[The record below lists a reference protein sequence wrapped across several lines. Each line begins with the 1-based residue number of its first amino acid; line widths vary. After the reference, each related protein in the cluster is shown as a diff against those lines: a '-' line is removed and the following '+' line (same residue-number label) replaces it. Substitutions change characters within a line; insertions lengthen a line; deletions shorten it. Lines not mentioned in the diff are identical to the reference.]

1 MRTRHIIDPRAMLR
15 GFAACALLTAPAI
28 GPAAHAQT
36 TSPQSTTQAQ
46 AEAIVLRPL
55 SFFKV
60 NDLDFG
66 DIIASGS
73 AGTVRL
79 APDGTR
85 SRTGGATLAGSSGEP
100 ARFAGLGSYNRQVN
114 ISLGSNTI

>member
-1 MRTRHIIDPRAMLR
+1 MLR

-36 TSPQSTTQAQ
+36 TSSQSTTQAQ

-100 ARFAGLGSYNRQVN
+100 ARFAGLGHHFAQSARRIGGEY
-114 ISLGSNTI
+114 LD

>member
-1 MRTRHIIDPRAMLR
+1 MLR

-46 AEAIVLRPL
+46 TEAIVLRPL

-79 APDGTR
+79 APD
-85 SRTGGATLAGSSGEP
+85 
-100 ARFAGLGSYNRQVN
+100 
-114 ISLGSNTI
+114 